1 MHEKQNNVREWK
13 VGSKTISDASDCYV
27 IAEIGHNH
35 QGELAKARELF
46 EAAKMAGVDA
56 VKLQKRDN
64 RSLFTKAFYNKPY
77 ENENSYGKTYGEHR
91 DFLEFGKDEYRELQ
105 KLAADLEIDFFATAF
120 DRPSAD
126 FLEELDIPFYKIAS
140 ADLNN
145 IPLMK
150 HVASFKKPM
159 IISTGGAGLDDV
171 RRAHDAIMPINPQ
184 LCILQCT
191 ATYPTQPE
199 DMHLNVIQTLRDAFP
214 ECVVGLSDHYNGI
227 AMAVVAYML
236 GARVIEKH
244 FTLNHAWKGT
254 DHALSLEPIGMHKM
268 VRDLHRTR
276 VALGSP
282 EKVCY
287 DKEAPAI
294 HKMSKSLYTK
304 TALPKGHTLTEED
317 IVIKSPG
324 GGMPPYR
331 LEDVVGKTLQTDL
344 DEEAGLADEH
354 LG

>member
-1 MHEKQNNVREWK
+1 MREITFNDTT
-13 VGSKTISDASDCYV
+13 VSDDQPAYV

-35 QGELAKARELF
+35 QGELEKARQLF
-46 EAAKMAGVDA
+46 ESAKMAGVNA

-64 RSLFTKAFYNKPY
+64 RALFTKSFYDKPY

-91 DFLEFGKDEYRELQ
+91 DFLEFGKKEYQELQ
-105 KLAADLEIDFFATAF
+105 KLAQELELDFFATAF
-120 DRPSAD
+120 DHTSAD
-126 FLEELDIPFYKIAS
+126 FLEDLDIPFYKIAS

-145 IPLMK
+145 TPLLK
-150 HVASFKKPM
+150 HVAGFGKPM
-159 IISTGGAGLDDV
+159 IISTGGAHLDDV
-171 RRAHDAIMPINPQ
+171 RRAHDTIMPVNSQ

-199 DMHLNVIQTLRDAFP
+199 DMHLNVITTLRSEFP
-214 ECVVGLSDHYNGI
+214 DCVIGLSDHYNGI

-244 FTLNHAWKGT
+244 FTLNHTWKGT

-268 VRDLHRTR
+268 VRDLQRTR
-276 VALGSP
+276 LALGSP

-294 HKMSKSLYTK
+294 HKMSKSLYTSR
-304 TALPKGHTLTEED
+304 ALPKGHTLTRED
-317 IVIKSPG
+317 LVAKSPG
-324 GGMPPYR
+324 GGLPPYR
-331 LEDVVGKTLQTDL
+331 LEPLIGKTLKVDL
-344 DEEAGLADEH
+344 DQETALSDEH

>member
-1 MHEKQNNVREWK
+1 MTDKIPHSFSVN
-13 VGSKTISDASDCYV
+13 GKTISDETDTYV

-64 RSLFTKAFYNKPY
+64 RSLFTRAFYDKPY

-91 DFLEFGKDEYRELQ
+91 EFLEFGKAEYQELQTLARELE
-105 KLAADLEIDFFATAF
+105 LDFFATAF
-120 DRPSAD
+120 DQPSAD
-126 FLEELDIPFYKIAS
+126 FLQELDIPLYKIAS

-145 IPLMK
+145 TPLLK
-150 HVASFKKPM
+150 HVAGFGKPM
-159 IISTGGAGLDDV
+159 IISTGGAHLDDV
-171 RRAHDAIMPINPQ
+171 RRAYDAIMPINPQ

-199 DMHLNVIQTLRDAFP
+199 DMHLNVITTLREEFP
-214 ECVVGLSDHYNGI
+214 DCVIGLSDHYNGI

-294 HKMSKSLYTK
+294 HKMSKSLYTAR
-304 TALPKGHTLTEED
+304 ALPKGHVLCAED
-317 IVIKSPG
+317 IVAKSPG
-324 GGMPPYR
+324 GGIPPYR
-331 LEDVVGKTLQTDL
+331 VDDIIGKTLKADV
-344 DEEAGLADEH
+344 DEEAPLSDDLFG
-354 LG
+354 